1 MSLIRQSFVALP
13 DAELQWNRFETLI
26 RSHYHDFFDGEG
38 PIAGARAPGRLDVM
52 GGVADYS
59 GSIVLEMP
67 MVRLRAV
74 PTLTRRAVMLIFWS
88 SLPRRPSAAC
98 TATLR

>member
-1 MSLIRQSFVALP
+1 MTDINPLFLSPP
-13 DAELQWNRFETLI
+13 DAETQWRRFE
-26 RSHYHDFFDGEG
+26 RSVQNEYHQFFDGEG

-67 MVRLRAV
+67 ISEAAFSNRDCAAKVKENRV
-74 PTLTRRAVMLIFWS
+74 DS
-88 SLPRRPSAAC
+88 GPSFSC
-98 TATLR
+98 D

>member
-1 MSLIRQSFVALP
+1 MSETHDNGATQHPIEVSSLFVAPL
-13 DAELQWNRFETLI
+13 DAEAQWREFEALVQQE
-26 RSHYHDFFDGEG
+26 SASFFDGDG

-67 MVRLRAV
+67 IAE
-74 PTLTRRAVMLIFWS
+74 ACC
-88 SLPRRPSAAC
+88 AAI
-98 TATLR
+98 